1 MPAPMTQPFLKIDRR
16 QFFAAAAAGLGSV
29 RRSMASDARP
39 IFEEI
44 PPEASGIRWVHDNAA
59 SPEHYLPETMGPG
72 CAFLDYDNDGWLDIY
87 LVNSGPSDFYTP
99 KKPIRNALY
108 KNNRD
113 GTFTDVTEAAGVAGG
128 TFGMGVA
135 AADYDNDGFPDLF
148 VTAYGRPILYHNNG
162 DGTFTDV
169 SEKAGLGA
177 KVFAGHWTTSAVW
190 FDFDNDGRLDLF
202 VCSYVDYDLRQGLL
216 CADHN
221 KDGSLY
227 YHYCIPHLFKPTSS
241 VLFHNNGDGTFTR
254 VRGTAIDRAPG
265 KALGVV
271 ATDVNNDGR
280 LDLVVANDTAPNFL
294 FRNRGNGQWLEDGVR
309 AGIAFG
315 ASGQL
320 RSGMGIDAADITGD
334 GYADLLVTNIDHET
348 FSLYENHGGNFFTDA
363 AADHG
368 VAQATVLMSGWGAK
382 FFDADNDGGVDLL
395 LANGHPD
402 DVIAKRAPEI
412 RYKERLLLFQHDG
425 RRLRDVTARAG
436 QAFSTAYAARGL
448 AVGDFDND
456 GRVDALVGCNGGA
469 PLLLRNVTSSGH
481 HWLGVKLQGTVC
493 NRDAIGARLTWS
505 AGGVRRSRL
514 KNGGGSYLSSHD
526 PREVLGLGPASTID
540 WLEIRWPMPSGK
552 TERLTSVP
560 VDRYVTIVEGKGI
573 QG

>member
-1 MPAPMTQPFLKIDRR
+1 MISRR
-16 QFFAAAAAGLGSV
+16 RLLQSAVGLLS
-29 RRSMASDARP
+29 AQARP
-39 IFEEI
+39 ASTVPTFE
-44 PPEASGIRWVHDNAA
+44 AVSASRSGITWVHENAM
-59 SPEHYLPETMGPG
+59 SPQRFLPESLGPG
-72 CAFLDYDNDGWLDIY
+72 VAFIDYDNDGWMDLY
-87 LVNSGPSDFYTP
+87 FVNSGPAIFYQPQTP
-99 KKPIRNALY
+99 LKNALY
-108 KNNRD
+108 RNNRD
-113 GTFTDVTEAAGVAGG
+113 GTFTDVTDTAGVAGG
-128 TFGMGVA
+128 TFGMGA
-135 AADYDNDGFPDLF
+135 AVGDYDNDGYQDLF
-148 VTAYGRPILYHNNG
+148 VTSFGRTILYRNNRN
-162 DGTFTDV
+162 GTFTDV
-169 SEKAGLGA
+169 TSKAGVVVDG
-177 KVFAGHWTTSAVW
+177 WTTSAAW
-190 FDFDNDGRLDLF
+190 FDYDNDGRLDLF

-493 NRDAIGARLTWS
+493 NRDANGARLTWS